1 MQFCRELVDV
11 CGHQRDKQK
20 IFDIAFTFAGLRE
33 MKTDIYIGHIEQ
45 IFLYYYDDFSRGDI
59 RARHAL
65 SKSDA
70 NVLLKLRNV
79 AILYATLL
87 GFDVISWKV
96 LKFIRLPKVDTTGQR
111 RFFLEM

>member
-65 SKSDA
+65 SKSDPNA
-70 NVLLKLRNV
+70 WVYT
-79 AILYATLL
+79 I
-87 GFDVISWKV
+87 
-96 LKFIRLPKVDTTGQR
+96 
-111 RFFLEM
+111 